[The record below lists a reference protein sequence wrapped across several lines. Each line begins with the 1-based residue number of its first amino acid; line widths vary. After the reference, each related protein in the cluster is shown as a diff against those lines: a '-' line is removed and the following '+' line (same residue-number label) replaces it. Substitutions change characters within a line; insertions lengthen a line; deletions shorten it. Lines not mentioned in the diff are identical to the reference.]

1 MQIPSHIL
9 TVYQPSAPSKEFI
22 AKKVREESNE
32 LEILKLLNG
41 FHPRAEHIIALQD
54 SLQTQSTSWAILP
67 RMDSVADCVRFSPN
81 ELFQNLDQVCWGL
94 IRGVAF
100 LHKLCI
106 AHRDIKPHNLVVDRN
121 FCLKIIDFDIAMQVK
136 DEEVYG
142 QCGTKHWQAPE
153 IEEKLTYSPIKAD
166 RWSIGRV
173 LQYLLY
179 ESEKD
184 GGDLMAIAWMLMAH
198 IPKKRP
204 SMLEVAASL
213 PDVGNVGSERK
224 VSRPR
229 QDRGVDEESA
239 KSLRVKKQKLS
250 DNNARAVFAELHGQ
264 KIAQPMARVH

>member
-1 MQIPSHIL
+1 L
-9 TVYQPSAPSKEFI
+9 
-22 AKKVREESNE
+22 
-32 LEILKLLNG
+32 
-41 FHPRAEHIIALQD
+41 
-54 SLQTQSTSWAILP
+54 
-67 RMDSVADCVRFSPN
+67 
-81 ELFQNLDQVCWGL
+81 GL

-166 RWSIGRV
+166 RWSTGRV